1 VQATGSGSL
10 HARLA
15 VVDPVAA
22 ARIHSN
28 DTRRIVRALEVVQVT
43 GRPMPSS
50 WFDERPQHPVF
61 ARQMLV
67 LDQPRRI
74 LRDRI
79 DRRVEA
85 MFAAGLIEETR
96 VAAGRP
102 GGLGATARQAAGYAE
117 ALEVLAGRM
126 TPNQAILLT
135 QQRTR
140 QLAKRQL
147 TWLRS
152 FKTAIWLG
160 A

>member
-1 VQATGSGSL
+1 MPASW
-10 HARLA
+10 A
-15 VVDPVAA
+15 DP
-22 ARIHSN
+22 
-28 DTRRIVRALEVVQVT
+28 
-43 GRPMPSS
+43 RPLNL
-50 WFDERPQHPVF
+50 VF

-67 LDQPRRI
+67 LDQPRRT

-85 MFAAGLIEETR
+85 MFAEGLVEETR
-96 VAAGRP
+96 VAAAQP
-102 GGLGATARQAAGYAE
+102 GGIGATARQAAGYAE
-117 ALEVLAGRM
+117 ALEVLAGKM
-126 TPNQAILLT
+126 TLNQAILLT

-152 FKTAIWLG
+152 FPSAIWIG

>member
-1 VQATGSGSL
+1 
-10 HARLA
+10 
-15 VVDPVAA
+15 
-22 ARIHSN
+22 
-28 DTRRIVRALEVVQVT
+28 
-43 GRPMPSS
+43 
-50 WFDERPQHPVF
+50 
-61 ARQMLV
+61 MLV